1 MTDYEVSEGNKPV
14 SESNKINCE
23 SNKQISESRKQNV
36 ELFKVIQLTSQELVR
51 LKGNDDFYD
60 NINNAEKFIN
70 IVLGNCEISIRL
82 IDHFVTKY
90 SKFNKCNYKLLDGD
104 KDVVFNVHFDYK
116 NQLKHYQKT
125 HFDPFSRGD
134 RIPFFMN
141 GTCIITTI
149 GQLNFFKWFISKKV
163 FDYLQNKKEDVYNDM
178 NKRNKI
184 EKKAIKKISSQFKI
198 KEKQSNDIQKKPFIM
213 TNNIKD
219 NDKKVI
225 KIMVSFE

>member
-1 MTDYEVSEGNKPV
+1 MTEQPV
-14 SESNKINCE
+14 SESK
-23 SNKQISESRKQNV
+23 KQNL
-36 ELFKVIQLTSQELVR
+36 ELFKIIQLTSQELVR

-60 NINNAEKFIN
+60 NIENAKNFIN

-90 SKFNKCNYKLLDGD
+90 SKFNKCSYKINEDN
-104 KDVVFNVHFDYK
+104 KDIVFNVHFDYK

-163 FDYLQNKKEDVYNDM
+163 YDYLKVKKEDVYNDM
-178 NKRNKI
+178 NKKNKI
-184 EKKAIKKISSQFKI
+184 ERKAIKKISHQFKV
-198 KEKQSNDIQKKPFIM
+198 KDKQINDVQKKPLLLISP
-213 TNNIKD
+213 KD
-219 NDKKVI
+219 LDKKIV
-225 KIMVSFE
+225 KISVSFE

>member
-1 MTDYEVSEGNKPV
+1 MTICENISPV
-14 SESNKINCE
+14 NESLKNSSYATNE
-23 SNKQISESRKQNV
+23 ISESRKQNN
-36 ELFKVIQLTSQELVR
+36 ELFKIIQLTSQELVR

-60 NINNAEKFIN
+60 NTYNSEKFID

-90 SKFNKCNYKLLDGD
+90 SKFNKCSYKLKDDD
-104 KDVVFNVHFDYK
+104 KDVVFNVYFDYK

-149 GQLNFFKWFISKKV
+149 GQLNFFRWFISKKV
-163 FDYLQNKKEDVYNDM
+163 FDYLLEKKDDVYNDM

-184 EKKAIKKISSQFKI
+184 EKKTIKKITNKFKV
-198 KEKQSNDIQKKPFIM
+198 KDKQYNDTQKKPLLLSS
-213 TNNIKD
+213 IKD
-219 NDKKVI
+219 IDKKVI
-225 KIMVSFE
+225 KIQVSFE

>member
-1 MTDYEVSEGNKPV
+1 MTDYEVSECNKLG
-14 SESNKINCE
+14 SESNKTVCESNKQIGE
-23 SNKQISESRKQNV
+23 SNKQISESKKQNT

-116 NQLKHYQKT
+116 NQLK
-125 HFDPFSRGD
+125 
-134 RIPFFMN
+134 I
-141 GTCIITTI
+141 
-149 GQLNFFKWFISKKV
+149 
-163 FDYLQNKKEDVYNDM
+163 
-178 NKRNKI
+178 
-184 EKKAIKKISSQFKI
+184 
-198 KEKQSNDIQKKPFIM
+198 
-213 TNNIKD
+213 
-219 NDKKVI
+219 
-225 KIMVSFE
+225 

>member
-1 MTDYEVSEGNKPV
+1 MTDSENISLVNEPFKISSDTTKRL
-14 SESNKINCE
+14 SETRE
-23 SNKQISESRKQNV
+23 QNN

-51 LKGNDDFYD
+51 LKGNDEFYD
-60 NINNAEKFIN
+60 NTNNSEKFID

-90 SKFNKCNYKLLDGD
+90 SKFNKCNYKLNDID
-104 KDVVFNVHFDYK
+104 KEIIFNVHFDYK

-149 GQLNFFKWFISKKV
+149 GQLNFFRWFISKKV
-163 FDYLQNKKEDVYNDM
+163 FNYLLEKKDDVYNDM
-178 NKRNKI
+178 NKKNKL
-184 EKKAIKKISSQFKI
+184 EKKAIKKISNLFKMKDKQF
-198 KEKQSNDIQKKPFIM
+198 SDIQKKPLLLCSP
-213 TNNIKD
+213 KD
-219 NDKKVI
+219 IDKKVV
-225 KIMVSFE
+225 KILVSFE

>member
-1 MTDYEVSEGNKPV
+1 MTDSENISLVSEA
-14 SESNKINCE
+14 
-23 SNKQISESRKQNV
+23 RKQNN
-36 ELFKVIQLTSQELVR
+36 ELFKIIQLTSQELVR
-51 LKGNDDFYD
+51 LKGNDDFYED
-60 NINNAEKFIN
+60 KNNSEKFIN

-90 SKFNKCNYKLLDGD
+90 SKFNKCSYKLNEID
-104 KDVVFNVHFDYK
+104 KEIIFNVHFDYK

-163 FDYLQNKKEDVYNDM
+163 FGYLLDKKDEVYNDM
-178 NKRNKI
+178 NKKNKL
-184 EKKAIKKISSQFKI
+184 EKKTIKKLTQQFKI
-198 KEKQSNDIQKKPFIM
+198 KDKQFNDIQRKPLLM
-213 TNNIKD
+213 NNSKD
-219 NDKKVI
+219 NDKKIV
-225 KIMVSFE
+225 KICVSFE

>member
-1 MTDYEVSEGNKPV
+1 MTEQPV
-14 SESNKINCE
+14 SEAK
-23 SNKQISESRKQNV
+23 KQNL

-60 NINNAEKFIN
+60 NIENAKNFIN

-90 SKFNKCNYKLLDGD
+90 SKFNKCSYKLNDGE
-104 KDVVFNVHFDYK
+104 KDIIFNIHFDYK
-116 NQLKHYQKT
+116 NQLKHYQKI

-163 FDYLQNKKEDVYNDM
+163 FDYLKLKKEDVYNDM
-178 NKRNKI
+178 NKKNKN
-184 EKKAIKKISSQFKI
+184 ERKAVKKISHQFKI
-198 KEKQSNDIQKKPFIM
+198 KDKQSNDIQKKPLLLISP
-213 TNNIKD
+213 KD
-219 NDKKVI
+219 VDKKVV
-225 KIMVSFE
+225 KICVSFE